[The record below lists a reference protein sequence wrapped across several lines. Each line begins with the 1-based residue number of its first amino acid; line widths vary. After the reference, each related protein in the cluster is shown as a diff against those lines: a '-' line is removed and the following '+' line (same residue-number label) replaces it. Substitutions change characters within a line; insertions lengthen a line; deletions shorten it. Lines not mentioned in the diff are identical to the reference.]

1 MTEFTRILCPIDFSD
16 FSRHALEHAVAI
28 ARRYTA
34 TLTLLHVRPV
44 TPAVADT
51 AALLLPPMSL
61 AAVEG
66 IDDAVTSL
74 KRWADAEAGSGV
86 PVTFEVRDGNAASQI
101 LDRAIEMPSDLIV
114 MGTHGRSGFERL
126 VLGSVTEKVIHK
138 APCPV
143 LTVPPPM
150 AQAPVDAVR
159 FASIVC
165 GVDISETSL
174 TALEYALSLGQT
186 TGAALHLVHVVE
198 VSPAPRSQDQ
208 GDAETRA
215 LGEYV
220 AAAADARAKHL
231 QQLVPDSIRRHCQ
244 VDTVLAIGSA
254 HREILRV
261 ATECD
266 ADIIVLGAHGV
277 GVSQLLFGS
286 AAHQIVRQAH
296 CPVLTVR

>member
-1 MTEFTRILCPIDFSD
+1 MIEFTRILCPTDFSD
-16 FSRHALEHAVAI
+16 FSRHALQHAVSI
-28 ARRYTA
+28 ARRYTS

-51 AALLLPPMSL
+51 AALSLPPVARST
-61 AAVEG
+61 VEG
-66 IDDAVTSL
+66 LDDAVASL
-74 KRWADAEAGSGV
+74 KRWADTEAGSGV
-86 PVTFEVRDGNAASQI
+86 PLNFEVRDGNAASEI
-101 LDRAIEMPSDLIV
+101 LHRASEMPSDLIV

-150 AQAPVDAVR
+150 AHAPVDAVR
-159 FASIVC
+159 FARIVC
-165 GVDISETSL
+165 GVDFSETSL
-174 TALEYALSLGQT
+174 TALEYALSLAQA

-198 VSPAPRSQDQ
+198 VSPAPRSQVQ

-220 AAAADARAKHL
+220 AAAADARAKQL
-231 QQLVPDSIRRHCQ
+231 QQLVPDSISSHCH

-261 ATECD
+261 ATERD
-266 ADIIVLGAHGV
+266 ADVIVLGAHGF
-277 GVSQLLFGS
+277 GVSQFLFGS

-296 CPVLTVR
+296 CPVLTIR